1 MRKFSNFRKWKTIS
15 KSSSRPL
22 KPQLLRLFSKQQ
34 LTKELLPAEEEGE
47 EPLEL
52 HEVEDAAE
60 GMPLGHK
67 RNSHPP
73 NQK

>member
-1 MRKFSNFRKWKTIS
+1 MRKFSNLRKWKTIS

-22 KPQLLRLFSKQQ
+22 RPQLLRLLSKQQ
-34 LTKELLPAEEEGE
+34 LTKKLLPEEEEKE

-52 HEVEDAAE
+52 HGVEDAAE
-60 GMPLGHK
+60 GMPLAHK

>member
-1 MRKFSNFRKWKTIS
+1 MRKFSNLRKWKTIS
-15 KSSSRPL
+15 KSNSR
-22 KPQLLRLFSKQQ
+22 PQLLRPVSK
-34 LTKELLPAEEEGE
+34 LTKELLPEEEEGE

>member
-1 MRKFSNFRKWKTIS
+1 MRKFSNLRKWKTIS
-15 KSSSRPL
+15 KSSSRS
-22 KPQLLRLFSKQQ
+22 QLLRPVSK
-34 LTKELLPAEEEGE
+34 LTKELLSEEEEGE